1 MGFKFNSM
9 FYKLKKD
16 VIMFNEITI
25 TKMSKIKDKELSNL
39 LIGRKGGITT
49 IKITD
54 QILQQPHNANQLSRI
69 LHLDYK
75 TITYHLNLMID
86 HEYVEK
92 EKITQNYIYYPSK
105 KLYNCIEEYSLI
117 RNFLKIEY

>member
-1 MGFKFNSM
+1 
-9 FYKLKKD
+9 
-16 VIMFNEITI
+16 MFNTELIS
-25 TKMSKIKDKELSNL
+25 KMGKIKDKKLSNL
-39 LIGRKGGITT
+39 LIGRKGGATT

-54 QILQQPHNANQLSRI
+54 QILHQPSNANQLSKR

-75 TITYHLNLMID
+75 TITYHLNIMID
-86 HEYVEK
+86 HKYVEK
-92 EKITQNYIYYPSK
+92 EKITNSYIYYPSK